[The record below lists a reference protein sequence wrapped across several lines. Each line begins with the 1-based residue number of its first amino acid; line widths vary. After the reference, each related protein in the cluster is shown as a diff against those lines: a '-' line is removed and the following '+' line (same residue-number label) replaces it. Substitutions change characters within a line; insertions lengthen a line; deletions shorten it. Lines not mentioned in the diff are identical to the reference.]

1 MNEFPVRT
9 ADQLSGLL
17 QSFRKAS
24 GLTQADVAARLGITQ
39 QTLSALERNATSV
52 GAGRLMRLLGILGV
66 DLVLRTAGAGASTP
80 TAAAGKT
87 GTARGPRKAQW

>member
-9 ADQLSGLL
+9 ADQLPGLL

-39 QTLSALERNATSV
+39 QTLSALERNATAVS
-52 GAGRLMRLLGILGV
+52 AARLMRLLGILGV
-66 DLVLRTAGAGASTP
+66 ELVLRRQAGSSPSTP
-80 TAAAGKT
+80 GK
-87 GTARGPRKAQW
+87 PCKAQW